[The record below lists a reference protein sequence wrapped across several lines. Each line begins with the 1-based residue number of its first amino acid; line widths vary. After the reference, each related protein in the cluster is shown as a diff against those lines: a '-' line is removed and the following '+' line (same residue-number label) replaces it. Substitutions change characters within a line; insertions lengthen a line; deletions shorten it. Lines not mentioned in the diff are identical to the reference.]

1 MRKGLPR
8 SAVCMMPT
16 SRPDAETA
24 GYVRDALEALR
35 LIDPD
40 RPFRAAKVWNGVHFD
55 RATSEPLSITM
66 HAQPA
71 LPYLGSGPMLCINVI
86 EVRGFSRYR
95 IPCIRFGLSEP
106 IPVRDETEDR
116 PDGTVPQAHL
126 IARAYGL
133 THAFPDDDT
142 MNLMGIHEDEV
153 PNTRTL
159 LERPI
164 ARALIML
171 LAHHI
176 NASVN
181 DDERY
186 QQWELNPFSPSGP
199 EAIITRAMN
208 SHSASWAKDVST
220 VQSAFPKIMPT
231 DIREILGRIGVS
243 SSPIDRAQALPLP
256 QTDVVEAMSAAA
268 LVGRITSAMH
278 PEWKP

>member
-1 MRKGLPR
+1 
-8 SAVCMMPT
+8 
-16 SRPDAETA
+16 
-24 GYVRDALEALR
+24 
-35 LIDPD
+35 
-40 RPFRAAKVWNGVHFD
+40 
-55 RATSEPLSITM
+55 M

-71 LPYLGSGPMLCINVI
+71 LPYLGSAPMLCINVI
-86 EVRGFSRYR
+86 EIRGFSRYR

-208 SHSASWAKDVST
+208 SHSASWAKDVSA